1 MKGRKPEGASFD
13 APSRNADL
21 APPSIYGALP

>member
-1 MKGRKPEGASFD
+1 MGKPDGAPEGALVLV
-13 APSRNADL
+13 ADL